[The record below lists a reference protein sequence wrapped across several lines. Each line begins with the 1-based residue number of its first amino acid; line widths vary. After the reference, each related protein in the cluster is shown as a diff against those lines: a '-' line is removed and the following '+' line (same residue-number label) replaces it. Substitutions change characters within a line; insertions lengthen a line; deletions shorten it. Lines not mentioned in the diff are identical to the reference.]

1 VEANESK
8 RKVLE
13 ILDLGP
19 AHFSRRQSKANATI
33 VMGVIRMSAPAVAE
47 QSPVRLRRAPTLE
60 PPFDD
65 EPAGPQ
71 PLAQPGRGPR
81 TQRPVTPRPPR
92 GPVGPSPAGGAA
104 PPIMARPALVP
115 VPTRI
120 PHAQPAQPP
129 QPPQPAQPPRPIA
142 ATAHLQ
148 PTPAQAAAQRFI
160 GVCVEI
166 LNGHRPPGHLRAVV
180 APLDLQQ
187 VGDQLIRRTNRAYLG
202 RPGATVPGPNRVRLR
217 ALHVGEPRDGV
228 AEIAAVLEYGVNHW
242 AMCARLERRA
252 DTWLCTLVQ
261 VL

>member
-1 VEANESK
+1 
-8 RKVLE
+8 
-13 ILDLGP
+13 
-19 AHFSRRQSKANATI
+19 
-33 VMGVIRMSAPAVAE
+33 MSAPVVE

-81 TQRPVTPRPPR
+81 TQRPVTQRPPR
-92 GPVGPSPAGGAA
+92 GPLGSSPTGGPVPL
-104 PPIMARPALVP
+104 PIMARPALVP
-115 VPTRI
+115 VPPR
-120 PHAQPAQPP
+120 AAR
-129 QPPQPAQPPRPIA
+129 PRPAPPLSPTA

-180 APLDLQQ
+180 APLDVQQ
-187 VGDQLIRRTNRAYLG
+187 VGDQLIRRTTRAYLG
-202 RPGATVPGPNRVRLR
+202 RPGATVPGPYRVRLR

-228 AEIAAVLEYGVNHW
+228 AEIVAVLEYGVNHW